1 MKDMYGEGYDKGMMD
16 KDYQPSEAEF
26 AGKAFGT
33 ANNYMPRK
41 EREQKAEASKI
52 KGQRYS
58 GRYD

>member
-1 MKDMYGEGYDKGMMD
+1 MKGYNHSGAMMD

-52 KGQRYS
+52 KGQRYK